1 MNNTNNT
8 TLLPVGTILHG
19 TYKIERYL
27 SSGGFGN
34 TYVVT
39 NVQFSETRAIKEF
52 YLKGICQREG
62 DSKTMIVSNSENT
75 VGFTQQCEKF
85 KKEARR
91 LRGLDNPH
99 IVKVYDLFEENGT
112 AYYVMDYV
120 DGENLSTRLARTN
133 TPLSEKTVLNYLNQ
147 ILDGLQAIHNAGM
160 LHLDIKPANIMVDNN
175 DVVKLIDFGASKQQT
190 SADGVTT
197 TTGVYYTNGYAPIEQ
212 IAQSYDK
219 FGPWT
224 DFYALGATLYK
235 LLTNQNP
242 PSLSD
247 IREDGTV
254 DKHVELAMPQV
265 STNTKQLVV
274 WMMNDNRL
282 VRPQS
287 VKDIRVFLSS
297 EANVSVDNKP
307 ATKKAKR
314 SIAKIV
320 QTICWSL
327 FATVTVLSSAY
338 YGYSKFRQRMLI
350 NQLVDNMVEVKGG
363 TLNGVTFNT
372 FYIGKFEVTNEEF
385 HAVMDDRGADYF
397 IRAQLGIKLETAAS
411 IRKSTMENCK
421 LHHPMIIGRKNVT
434 EFIKQLNKNTGRN
447 FRLPTDREWEIAARG
462 GINSQGYRYA
472 GSDDINMIAWCD
484 DGVSLSHTHEVG
496 KKYPNE
502 LGLYDMT
509 GNVDELCDNVVGDA
523 ASDRWSV
530 RGGCARDLP
539 ADCLICKRK
548 PLGSDCLVGFRL
560 VLDEKKENRCINV
573 SNRCNNIL
581 LRI

>member
-1 MNNTNNT
+1 MDNTNNT
-8 TLLPVGTILHG
+8 ILLPVGTILHG

-39 NVQFSETRAIKEF
+39 NVQFGETRAIKEF

-62 DSKTMIVSNSENT
+62 DSTTVSVSNSENT
-75 VGFTQQCEKF
+75 ISFNQQCEKF

-133 TPLSEKTVLNYLNQ
+133 TPLSEKIVLKYLNQ
-147 ILDGLQAIHNAGM
+147 ILNGLQAIHNAGM
-160 LHLDIKPANIMVDNN
+160 LHLDIKPANIMVDKN
-175 DVVKLIDFGASKQQT
+175 DVAKLIDFGASKQQS

-247 IREDGTV
+247 IREDSTD
-254 DKHVELAMPQV
+254 DKHIALAIPQV
-265 STNTKQLVV
+265 SKKTKQLVV

-327 FATVTVLSSAY
+327 FATVTVLSLSY
-338 YGYSKFRQRMLI
+338 YGYSKFRQHMLI

-363 TLNGVTFNT
+363 ILNGVSFNT

-385 HAVMDDRGADYF
+385 HAVMDDRGVDYF
-397 IRAQLGIKLETAAS
+397 IRAQMGLRFETWAS
-411 IRKSTMENCK
+411 IKESTKENCK
-421 LHHPMIIGRKNVT
+421 LHHPMIIGRKNVM
-434 EFIKQLNKNTGRN
+434 EFIKQLNKKTGRN

-472 GSDDINMIAWCD
+472 GSDDITKIAWCD
-484 DGVSLSHTHEVG
+484 DGVSLSHTREVG

-523 ASDRWSV
+523 AKDRWSV

-539 ADCLICKRK
+539 ADCLISKRK
-548 PLGSDCLVGFRL
+548 PLGSDCFVGFRL
-560 VLDEKKENRCINV
+560 VLDEK
-573 SNRCNNIL
+573 
-581 LRI
+581 

>member
-1 MNNTNNT
+1 M
-8 TLLPVGTILHG
+8 LPVGTILHG

-39 NVQFSETRAIKEF
+39 NVQFGETRAIKEF

-62 DSKTMIVSNSENT
+62 DSTTVSVSNSENT
-75 VGFTQQCEKF
+75 ISFNQQCEKF

-133 TPLSEKTVLNYLNQ
+133 TPLAEKTVLNYLNQ
-147 ILDGLQAIHNAGM
+147 ILDGLQAIHNSGM
-160 LHLDIKPANIMVDNN
+160 LHLDIKPANIMVDKN
-175 DVVKLIDFGASKQQT
+175 DVVKLIDFGASKQQSST
-190 SADGVTT
+190 DGVTT

-212 IAQSYDK
+212 IAQSHDK

-247 IREDGTV
+247 IREDSND
-254 DKHVELAMPQV
+254 DKHTALAMPQV
-265 STNTKQLVV
+265 SKKTKQLVV
-274 WMMNDNRL
+274 WMMNENRL
-282 VRPQS
+282 ARPHS
-287 VKDIRVFLSS
+287 VKDIRVFLNG

-307 ATKKAKR
+307 TTKKAKR
-314 SIAKIV
+314 NIAKMV
-320 QTICWSL
+320 RTVCLSL
-327 FATVTVLSSAY
+327 FATVTVLSLSY

-363 TLNGVTFNT
+363 TLNGVSFNT

-385 HAVMDDRGADYF
+385 HAVMDDRGVDYF
-397 IRAQLGIKLETAAS
+397 IRAQSGLKFENYYGIRESMK
-411 IRKSTMENCK
+411 ENCK

-434 EFIKQLNKNTGRN
+434 EFIKQLNKKTGKN

-472 GSDDINMIAWCD
+472 GSDDINRIAWYD
-484 DGVSLSHTHEVG
+484 DGGSLRHTREVG

-523 ASDRWSV
+523 AKDRWSV
-530 RGGCARDLP
+530 RGGCVCDISSE
-539 ADCLICKRK
+539 CLINRRK
-548 PLGSDCLVGFRL
+548 PLGSGCLVGFRL
-560 VLDEKKENRCINV
+560 VLDEK
-573 SNRCNNIL
+573 
-581 LRI
+581 

>member
-1 MNNTNNT
+1 MDNTNNT

-19 TYKIERYL
+19 TYKIKRYL

-39 NVQFSETRAIKEF
+39 NVQFGETRAIKEF

-62 DSKTMIVSNSENT
+62 DSTTVSVSNSENT
-75 VGFTQQCEKF
+75 ISFNQQCEKF

-120 DGENLSTRLARTN
+120 DGENLSTRLARIN
-133 TPLSEKTVLNYLNQ
+133 TPLPEKIVLKYLNQ
-147 ILDGLQAIHNAGM
+147 ILNGLQAIHNAGM
-160 LHLDIKPANIMVDNN
+160 LHLDIKPANIMVDKNE
-175 DVVKLIDFGASKQQT
+175 VVKLIDFGASKQQT

-197 TTGVYYTNGYAPIEQ
+197 TTGIYYTNGYAPIEQ

-247 IREDGTV
+247 IREDGAA

-287 VKDIRVFLSS
+287 VKDIRAFLNS
-297 EANVSVDNKP
+297 EANVSVANKP
-307 ATKKAKR
+307 ANKKAKR
-314 SIAKIV
+314 NVAKV
-320 QTICWSL
+320 VRTVCLSL
-327 FATVTVLSSAY
+327 FATVTVLSLSY

-363 TLNGVTFNT
+363 TLNGISFNT

-385 HAVMDDRGADYF
+385 HAVMDDRGTDYF
-397 IRAQLGIKLETAAS
+397 IRAQSGMKIAS
-411 IRKSTMENCK
+411 DNFENYYGRRKSMKENCK

-434 EFIKQLNKNTGRN
+434 EFIKQLNKITGRN

-472 GSDDINMIAWCD
+472 GSDDVTKIAWCD
-484 DGVSLSHTHEVG
+484 DGVSLRHTREVG

-509 GNVDELCDNVVGDA
+509 GNVDELCDNVVGNA
-523 ASDRWSV
+523 ATDRWSV

-539 ADCLICKRK
+539 ADCLISKRK

-560 VLDEKKENRCINV
+560 VLDEK
-573 SNRCNNIL
+573 
-581 LRI
+581 

>member
-39 NVQFSETRAIKEF
+39 NVQFGETRAIKEF

-62 DSKTMIVSNSENT
+62 DSTTVSVSNSENT
-75 VGFTQQCEKF
+75 VGFNQQCEKF

-91 LRGLDNPH
+91 LRDLDNLH

-133 TPLSEKTVLNYLNQ
+133 IPLSEKTVLNYLNQ

-160 LHLDIKPANIMVDNN
+160 LHLDIKPANIMVEKN

-224 DFYALGATLYK
+224 DFYALGATLYR

-247 IREDGTV
+247 IREDGNA
-254 DKHVELAMPQV
+254 DKHIALAMPQV
-265 STNTKQLVV
+265 SKKTRQLVV

-282 VRPQS
+282 SRPQS
-287 VKDIRVFLSS
+287 VKDIRVFLNG
-297 EANVSVDNKP
+297 EANVSVDSKH

-320 QTICWSL
+320 QTICLSL
-327 FATVTVLSSAY
+327 FATVAVLSSTY

-363 TLNGVTFNT
+363 TLNGVSFNT

-385 HAVMDDRGADYF
+385 HAVMDDRDADYF
-397 IRAQLGIKLETAAS
+397 IRAQLGIKFETAAS
-411 IRKSTMENCK
+411 IRRSTMENCK

-434 EFIKQLNKNTGRN
+434 EFIKQLNKKTGRN

-462 GINSQGYRYA
+462 GVNSQGYRYA
-472 GSDDINMIAWCD
+472 GSDDINRIAWCD
-484 DGVSLSHTHEVG
+484 DGVSLSHTREVG

-523 ASDRWSV
+523 ATDRWSV

-539 ADCLICKRK
+539 ADCLISRRK
-548 PLGSDCLVGFRL
+548 PLGSGCLVGFRL
-560 VLDEKKENRCINV
+560 VLDEK
-573 SNRCNNIL
+573 
-581 LRI
+581 

>member
-1 MNNTNNT
+1 MNINTPS
-8 TLLPVGTILHG
+8 LLPVGTILHG
-19 TYKIERYL
+19 TYSIESYL

-39 NVQFSETRAIKEF
+39 NVQFGETRAIKEF

-62 DSKTMIVSNSENT
+62 DSTTVSVSNSENT
-75 VGFTQQCEKF
+75 ISFNQQCEKF

-133 TPLSEKTVLNYLNQ
+133 TPLAEKTVLNYLNQ
-147 ILDGLQAIHNAGM
+147 ILDGLHAIHNSGM
-160 LHLDIKPANIMVDNN
+160 LHLDIKPANIMVDKN

-190 SADGVTT
+190 STDGVTT

-247 IREDGTV
+247 IREDSND
-254 DKHVELAMPQV
+254 DKHTALAMPQV
-265 STNTKQLVV
+265 SKKTKQLVV
-274 WMMNDNRL
+274 WMMDDNRL

-307 ATKKAKR
+307 ANKKAKR
-314 SIAKIV
+314 NIAKV
-320 QTICWSL
+320 VRTVCLSL
-327 FATVTVLSSAY
+327 FATVTVLSLSY

-363 TLNGVTFNT
+363 TLNGISFNT

-385 HAVMDDRGADYF
+385 HAVMDDRGVDYF
-397 IRAQLGIKLETAAS
+397 IRAQMGLRLETWAS
-411 IRKSTMENCK
+411 IKESTKENCK

-434 EFIKQLNKNTGRN
+434 EFIKQLNKKTGRN
-447 FRLPTDREWEIAARG
+447 FRLPTDREWEIAAKG
-462 GINSQGYRYA
+462 GINSQGNRYA
-472 GSDDINMIAWCD
+472 GSDDINRIAWCD
-484 DGVSLSHTHEVG
+484 DGVSLSHTREVG

-523 ASDRWSV
+523 ATDRWSV

-539 ADCLICKRK
+539 ADCLISKRK

-560 VLDEKKENRCINV
+560 VLDEK
-573 SNRCNNIL
+573 
-581 LRI
+581 

>member
-1 MNNTNNT
+1 MSEVNNKNM
-8 TLLPVGTILHG
+8 LQVGTVLHG

-39 NVQFSETRAIKEF
+39 NLQFGETRAIKEF

-62 DSKTMIVSNSENT
+62 NSTTVSVSNSENT
-75 VGFTQQCEKF
+75 VGFNQQCEKF

-99 IVKVYDLFEENGT
+99 IVKVYDLFEENCT

-224 DFYALGATLYK
+224 DFYALGATLYR

-247 IREDGTV
+247 IREDSTD
-254 DKHVELAMPQV
+254 DKHIVLAIPQV
-265 STNTKQLVV
+265 SKKTRQLVV

-282 VRPQS
+282 SRPQS
-287 VKDIRVFLSS
+287 VKDIRVFLNG
-297 EANVSVDNKP
+297 EANVSVANKP
-307 ATKKAKR
+307 VTKKAKR
-314 SIAKIV
+314 NIAKVV
-320 QTICWSL
+320 QTVCLSL
-327 FATVTVLSSAY
+327 FATVAVLSSAY
-338 YGYSKFRQRMLI
+338 YGYSKFRQRRLI

-363 TLNGVTFNT
+363 ILNGVSFNT

-385 HAVMDDRGADYF
+385 HAVMDDRGTDYF
-397 IRAQLGIKLETAAS
+397 IHAQLGIRIESYRSKYNEM
-411 IRKSTMENCK
+411 MENTK
-421 LHHPMIIGRKNVT
+421 LHHPMIIGRNNVT
-434 EFIKQLNKNTGRN
+434 EFIKQLNKKTGKN

-472 GSDDINMIAWCD
+472 GSDDINRIAWCD
-484 DGVSLSHTHEVG
+484 DGASLRHTREVG

-509 GNVDELCDNVVGDA
+509 GNVDELCDNVFGDA
-523 ASDRWSV
+523 ATDRWSV

-539 ADCLICKRK
+539 ADCLISKRK
-548 PLGSDCLVGFRL
+548 PLGSDCFVGFRL
-560 VLDEKKENRCINV
+560 VLDEK
-573 SNRCNNIL
+573 
-581 LRI
+581 

>member
-1 MNNTNNT
+1 MNINTPS
-8 TLLPVGTILHG
+8 LLPVGTILHG
-19 TYKIERYL
+19 TYSIESYL

-39 NVQFSETRAIKEF
+39 NVQFGETRAIKEF

-62 DSKTMIVSNSENT
+62 DSTTVSVSNSENT
-75 VGFTQQCEKF
+75 ISFNQQCEKF

-133 TPLSEKTVLNYLNQ
+133 TPLAEKTVLNYLNQ
-147 ILDGLQAIHNAGM
+147 ILDGLQAIHNSGM
-160 LHLDIKPANIMVDNN
+160 LHLDIKPANIMVDKN

-190 SADGVTT
+190 STDGVTT

-247 IREDGTV
+247 IREDSND
-254 DKHVELAMPQV
+254 DKHTALAMPQV
-265 STNTKQLVV
+265 SKKTKQLVV
-274 WMMNDNRL
+274 WMMDDNRL

-307 ATKKAKR
+307 ANKKAKR
-314 SIAKIV
+314 NIAKV
-320 QTICWSL
+320 VGTVCLSL
-327 FATVTVLSSAY
+327 FATVTVLSLSY

-363 TLNGVTFNT
+363 TLNGISFNT

-385 HAVMDDRGADYF
+385 HAVMDDRGVDYF
-397 IRAQLGIKLETAAS
+397 IRAQMGLRLETWAS
-411 IRKSTMENCK
+411 IKESTKENCK

-434 EFIKQLNKNTGRN
+434 EFIKQLNKKTGRN
-447 FRLPTDREWEIAARG
+447 FRLPTDREWEIAAKG
-462 GINSQGYRYA
+462 GINSQGNRYA
-472 GSDDINMIAWCD
+472 GSDDINRIAWCD
-484 DGVSLSHTHEVG
+484 DGVSLSHTREVG

-523 ASDRWSV
+523 ATDRWSV

-539 ADCLICKRK
+539 ADCLISKRK
-548 PLGSDCLVGFRL
+548 PLGSDCFVGFRL
-560 VLDEKKENRCINV
+560 VLDEK
-573 SNRCNNIL
+573 
-581 LRI
+581 

>member
-1 MNNTNNT
+1 MNINTPS
-8 TLLPVGTILHG
+8 LLPVGTILHG
-19 TYKIERYL
+19 TYSIESYL

-39 NVQFSETRAIKEF
+39 NVQFGETRAIKEF

-62 DSKTMIVSNSENT
+62 DSTTVSVSNSENT
-75 VGFTQQCEKF
+75 ISFNQQYEKF

-133 TPLSEKTVLNYLNQ
+133 TPLAEKTVLNYLNQ
-147 ILDGLQAIHNAGM
+147 ILDGLHAIHNSGM
-160 LHLDIKPANIMVDNN
+160 LHLDIKPANIMVDKN

-190 SADGVTT
+190 STDGVTT

-247 IREDGTV
+247 IREDSND
-254 DKHVELAMPQV
+254 DKHTALAMPQV
-265 STNTKQLVV
+265 SKKTKQLVV
-274 WMMNDNRL
+274 WMMDDNRL

-307 ATKKAKR
+307 ANKKAKR
-314 SIAKIV
+314 NIAKV
-320 QTICWSL
+320 VRTVCLSL
-327 FATVTVLSSAY
+327 FATVTVLSLSY

-363 TLNGVTFNT
+363 TLNGISFNT

-385 HAVMDDRGADYF
+385 HAVMDDRGVDYF
-397 IRAQLGIKLETAAS
+397 IRAQMGLRLETWAS
-411 IRKSTMENCK
+411 IKESTKENCK

-434 EFIKQLNKNTGRN
+434 EFIKQLNKKTGRN
-447 FRLPTDREWEIAARG
+447 FRLPTDREWEIAAKG
-462 GINSQGYRYA
+462 GINSQGNRYA
-472 GSDDINMIAWCD
+472 GSDDINRIAWCD
-484 DGVSLSHTHEVG
+484 DGVSLSHTREVG

-523 ASDRWSV
+523 ATDRWSV

-539 ADCLICKRK
+539 ADCLISKRK

-560 VLDEKKENRCINV
+560 VLDEK
-573 SNRCNNIL
+573 
-581 LRI
+581 

>member
-1 MNNTNNT
+1 MDNTNNT
-8 TLLPVGTILHG
+8 ILLPVGTILHG

-39 NVQFSETRAIKEF
+39 NVQFGETRAIKEF

-62 DSKTMIVSNSENT
+62 DSTTVSVSNSENT
-75 VGFTQQCEKF
+75 ISFNQQCEKF

-133 TPLSEKTVLNYLNQ
+133 TPLAEKTVLNYLNQ
-147 ILDGLQAIHNAGM
+147 ILDGLHAIHNSGM
-160 LHLDIKPANIMVDNN
+160 LHLDIKPANIMVDKN

-190 SADGVTT
+190 STDGVTT

-247 IREDGTV
+247 IREDSND
-254 DKHVELAMPQV
+254 DKHTALAMPQV
-265 STNTKQLVV
+265 SKKTKQLVV
-274 WMMNDNRL
+274 WMMDDNRL

-307 ATKKAKR
+307 ANKKAKR
-314 SIAKIV
+314 NIAKV
-320 QTICWSL
+320 VRTVCLSL
-327 FATVTVLSSAY
+327 FATVTVLSLSY

-363 TLNGVTFNT
+363 TLNGISFNT

-385 HAVMDDRGADYF
+385 HAVMDDRGVDYF
-397 IRAQLGIKLETAAS
+397 IRAQMGLRLETWAS
-411 IRKSTMENCK
+411 IKESTKENCK

-434 EFIKQLNKNTGRN
+434 EFIKQLNKKTGRN
-447 FRLPTDREWEIAARG
+447 FRLPTDREWEIAAKG
-462 GINSQGYRYA
+462 GINSQGNRYA
-472 GSDDINMIAWCD
+472 GSDDINRIAWCD
-484 DGVSLSHTHEVG
+484 DGVSLSHTREVG

-523 ASDRWSV
+523 ATDRWSV

-539 ADCLICKRK
+539 ADCLIIKRK

-560 VLDEKKENRCINV
+560 VLDEK
-573 SNRCNNIL
+573 
-581 LRI
+581 

>member
-19 TYKIERYL
+19 TYKIESYL

-39 NVQFSETRAIKEF
+39 NVQFGETRAIKEF

-62 DSKTMIVSNSENT
+62 DSITVSVSNSENT
-75 VGFTQQCEKF
+75 VGFNQQCEKF

-133 TPLSEKTVLNYLNQ
+133 TPLPEKTVLNYLNQ
-147 ILDGLQAIHNAGM
+147 ILDGLQAIHNSGM
-160 LHLDIKPANIMVDNN
+160 LHLDIKPANIMVDKN

-242 PSLSD
+242 PYLSD
-247 IREDGTV
+247 IREDSND
-254 DKHVELAMPQV
+254 DKHTALAMPQV
-265 STNTKQLVV
+265 SKKTKQLVV

-282 VRPQS
+282 SRPHS
-287 VKDIRVFLSS
+287 VKDICVFLDCD
-297 EANVSVDNKP
+297 AKVSVSNKP
-307 ATKKAKR
+307 TTKKAKR

-350 NQLVDNMVEVKGG
+350 NQLVDNMVEVKCG
-363 TLNGVTFNT
+363 TLNGVSFNT

-385 HAVMDDRGADYF
+385 HAVMDDRGIDYF
-397 IRAQLGIKLETAAS
+397 IHAQFDFKFESYSQYLENM
-411 IRKSTMENCK
+411 KENKK

-434 EFIKQLNKNTGRN
+434 EFIKQLNKITGKK

-472 GSDDINMIAWCD
+472 GSDDVNRIAWCS
-484 DGVSLSHTHEVG
+484 DGVPINLTHEVG

-539 ADCLICKRK
+539 ADCLISKRK

-560 VLDEKKENRCINV
+560 VLDEK
-573 SNRCNNIL
+573 
-581 LRI
+581 

>member
-8 TLLPVGTILHG
+8 TLLPVGTVLHG

-39 NVQFSETRAIKEF
+39 NVQFGETRAIKEF

-62 DSKTMIVSNSENT
+62 DSTTVSVSNSENT
-75 VGFTQQCEKF
+75 ISFNQQCEKF

-147 ILDGLQAIHNAGM
+147 ILDGLQAIHNANM
-160 LHLDIKPANIMVDNN
+160 LHLDIKPANIMVDKD

-247 IREDGTV
+247 IREDSTD
-254 DKHVELAMPQV
+254 DKHIVLAIPQV
-265 STNTKQLVV
+265 SKKTRQLVV

-282 VRPQS
+282 SRPQS
-287 VKDIRVFLSS
+287 VKDIRVFLNG
-297 EANVSVDNKP
+297 EANVSVDSKH
-307 ATKKAKR
+307 ATKKLKR

-320 QTICWSL
+320 QTVCLSL
-327 FATVTVLSSAY
+327 FATVAVLSSAY
-338 YGYSKFRQRMLI
+338 YGYSKFRQRRLI

-363 TLNGVTFNT
+363 TLNGVSFNT

-385 HAVMDDRGADYF
+385 HAVMDDRGVDYF
-397 IRAQLGIKLETAAS
+397 IRAQMGLRFETWAS
-411 IRKSTMENCK
+411 IKESTKENCK

-434 EFIKQLNKNTGRN
+434 EFIKQLNKITGRN

-472 GSDDINMIAWCD
+472 GSDDINRIAWCD
-484 DGVSLSHTHEVG
+484 DGVSLSHTREVG

-539 ADCLICKRK
+539 ADCLISKRK
-548 PLGSDCLVGFRL
+548 PLGSDCFVGFRL
-560 VLDEKKENRCINV
+560 VLDEK
-573 SNRCNNIL
+573 
-581 LRI
+581 

>member
-1 MNNTNNT
+1 MNINTPS
-8 TLLPVGTILHG
+8 LLPVGTILHG
-19 TYKIERYL
+19 TYSIESYL

-39 NVQFSETRAIKEF
+39 NVQFGETRAIKEF

-62 DSKTMIVSNSENT
+62 DSTTVSVSNSENT
-75 VGFTQQCEKF
+75 ISFNQQCEKF

-133 TPLSEKTVLNYLNQ
+133 TPLAEKTVLNYLNQ
-147 ILDGLQAIHNAGM
+147 ILDGLQAIHNSGM
-160 LHLDIKPANIMVDNN
+160 LHLDIKPANIMVDKN

-190 SADGVTT
+190 STDGVTT

-247 IREDGTV
+247 IREDGTA
-254 DKHVELAMPQV
+254 DKHIALAIPQV
-265 STNTKQLVV
+265 SKKTKQLVV
-274 WMMNDNRL
+274 WMMDDNRL

-338 YGYSKFRQRMLI
+338 YGYSKFRQHMLI

-363 TLNGVTFNT
+363 TLNGVSFNT

-385 HAVMDDRGADYF
+385 HAVMDDRSVDYF
-397 IRAQLGIKLETAAS
+397 IHAQSGLKFENYYGIRESMK
-411 IRKSTMENCK
+411 ENCK

-434 EFIKQLNKNTGRN
+434 EFIKQLNKKTGKN

-472 GSDDINMIAWCD
+472 GSDDINRIAWYD
-484 DGVSLSHTHEVG
+484 DGGSLRHTREVG

-539 ADCLICKRK
+539 ADCLISKRK
-548 PLGSDCLVGFRL
+548 PLGSDCFVGFRL
-560 VLDEKKENRCINV
+560 VLDEK
-573 SNRCNNIL
+573 
-581 LRI
+581 

>member
-1 MNNTNNT
+1 MNINTPS
-8 TLLPVGTILHG
+8 LLPVGTILHG
-19 TYKIERYL
+19 TYSIESYL

-39 NVQFSETRAIKEF
+39 NVQFGETRAIKEF

-62 DSKTMIVSNSENT
+62 DSTTVSVSNSENT
-75 VGFTQQCEKF
+75 ISFNQQCEKF

-133 TPLSEKTVLNYLNQ
+133 TPLAEKTVLNYLNQ
-147 ILDGLQAIHNAGM
+147 ILDGLQAIHNSGM
-160 LHLDIKPANIMVDNN
+160 LHLDIKPANIMVDKN

-190 SADGVTT
+190 STDGVTT

-247 IREDGTV
+247 IREDSND
-254 DKHVELAMPQV
+254 DKHTALAMPQV
-265 STNTKQLVV
+265 SKKTKQLVV
-274 WMMNDNRL
+274 WMMDDNRL

-307 ATKKAKR
+307 ANKKAKR
-314 SIAKIV
+314 NIAKV
-320 QTICWSL
+320 VRTVCLSL
-327 FATVTVLSSAY
+327 FATVTVLSLSY

-363 TLNGVTFNT
+363 TLNGISFNT

-385 HAVMDDRGADYF
+385 HAVMDDRGVDYF
-397 IRAQLGIKLETAAS
+397 IRAQMGLRLETWAS
-411 IRKSTMENCK
+411 IKESTKENCK

-434 EFIKQLNKNTGRN
+434 EFIKQLNKKTGRN
-447 FRLPTDREWEIAARG
+447 FRLPTDREWEIAAKG
-462 GINSQGYRYA
+462 GINSQGNRYA
-472 GSDDINMIAWCD
+472 GSDDINRIAWCD
-484 DGVSLSHTHEVG
+484 DGVSLSHTREVG
-496 KKYPNE
+496 KNIQMN
-502 LGLYDMT
+502 L
-509 GNVDELCDNVVGDA
+509 
-523 ASDRWSV
+523 
-530 RGGCARDLP
+530 
-539 ADCLICKRK
+539 DCMI
-548 PLGSDCLVGFRL
+548 
-560 VLDEKKENRCINV
+560 
-573 SNRCNNIL
+573 
-581 LRI
+581 

>member
-8 TLLPVGTILHG
+8 TLLPVRTILHG

-39 NVQFSETRAIKEF
+39 NVQFGETRAIKEF
-52 YLKGICQREG
+52 YLKGLCQRERH
-62 DSKTMIVSNSENT
+62 STTVSVSNSENT
-75 VGFTQQCEKF
+75 VGFNQQCEKF

-133 TPLSEKTVLNYLNQ
+133 TPLPEKTVLNYLNQ

-247 IREDGTV
+247 IREDSTD
-254 DKHVELAMPQV
+254 DKHIALAIPQV
-265 STNTKQLVV
+265 SKKTRQLVV
-274 WMMNDNRL
+274 WMINDNRL
-282 VRPQS
+282 SRPQS
-287 VKDIRVFLSS
+287 VKDIRVFLNG
-297 EANVSVDNKP
+297 EANVSVDNKS
-307 ATKKAKR
+307 ATKEAKR
-314 SIAKIV
+314 SIANIV
-320 QTICWSL
+320 
-327 FATVTVLSSAY
+327 
-338 YGYSKFRQRMLI
+338 K
-350 NQLVDNMVEVKGG
+350 
-363 TLNGVTFNT
+363 
-372 FYIGKFEVTNEEF
+372 
-385 HAVMDDRGADYF
+385 
-397 IRAQLGIKLETAAS
+397 
-411 IRKSTMENCK
+411 
-421 LHHPMIIGRKNVT
+421 
-434 EFIKQLNKNTGRN
+434 
-447 FRLPTDREWEIAARG
+447 
-462 GINSQGYRYA
+462 
-472 GSDDINMIAWCD
+472 
-484 DGVSLSHTHEVG
+484 
-496 KKYPNE
+496 
-502 LGLYDMT
+502 
-509 GNVDELCDNVVGDA
+509 
-523 ASDRWSV
+523 
-530 RGGCARDLP
+530 
-539 ADCLICKRK
+539 
-548 PLGSDCLVGFRL
+548 
-560 VLDEKKENRCINV
+560 
-573 SNRCNNIL
+573 
-581 LRI
+581 

>member
-8 TLLPVGTILHG
+8 TLLPVGIILHG

-34 TYVVT
+34 TYMVT
-39 NVQFSETRAIKEF
+39 NLQFGETRAIKEF

-62 DSKTMIVSNSENT
+62 NSTTVSVSNSENT
-75 VGFTQQCEKF
+75 VGFNQQCEKF

-99 IVKVYDLFEENGT
+99 IVKVYDLFEENCT

-247 IREDGTV
+247 IREDSTD
-254 DKHVELAMPQV
+254 DKHIALAIPQV
-265 STNTKQLVV
+265 SKKTRQLVV
-274 WMMNDNRL
+274 WMINDNRL
-282 VRPQS
+282 SRPQS
-287 VKDIRVFLSS
+287 VKDIRVFLNG
-297 EANVSVDNKP
+297 EANVSVDNKS

-327 FATVTVLSSAY
+327 FATITVLSSAY
-338 YGYSKFRQRMLI
+338 YGYSKFRQRRLI

-363 TLNGVTFNT
+363 TLNGVSFNT

-397 IRAQLGIKLETAAS
+397 IRAQMGLRLETWAS
-411 IRKSTMENCK
+411 IKESTKENCK

-434 EFIKQLNKNTGRN
+434 EFIKQLNKKTGRN
-447 FRLPTDREWEIAARG
+447 FRLPTDREWEIAAKG
-462 GINSQGYRYA
+462 GINSQGNRYA
-472 GSDDINMIAWCD
+472 GSDDINRIAWCD
-484 DGVSLSHTHEVG
+484 DGVSLSHTREVG

-523 ASDRWSV
+523 ATDRWSV

-539 ADCLICKRK
+539 ADCLISKRK

-560 VLDEKKENRCINV
+560 VLDEK
-573 SNRCNNIL
+573 
-581 LRI
+581 

>member
-8 TLLPVGTILHG
+8 TLLPVGIILHG

-34 TYVVT
+34 TYMVT
-39 NVQFSETRAIKEF
+39 NLQFGETRAIKEF

-62 DSKTMIVSNSENT
+62 NSTTVSVSNSENT
-75 VGFTQQCEKF
+75 VGFNQQCEKF
-85 KKEARR
+85 KKEDRR

-99 IVKVYDLFEENGT
+99 IVKVYDLFEENCT

-247 IREDGTV
+247 IREDSTD
-254 DKHVELAMPQV
+254 DKHIALAIPQV
-265 STNTKQLVV
+265 SKKTRQLVV
-274 WMMNDNRL
+274 WMINDNRL
-282 VRPQS
+282 SRPQS
-287 VKDIRVFLSS
+287 VKDIRVFLNG
-297 EANVSVDNKP
+297 EANVSVDNKS

-327 FATVTVLSSAY
+327 FATITVLSSAY
-338 YGYSKFRQRMLI
+338 YGYSKFRQRRLI

-363 TLNGVTFNT
+363 TLNGVSFNT

-397 IRAQLGIKLETAAS
+397 IRAQMGLRLETWAS
-411 IRKSTMENCK
+411 IKESTKENCK

-434 EFIKQLNKNTGRN
+434 EFIKQLNKKTGRN
-447 FRLPTDREWEIAARG
+447 FRLPTDREWEIAAKG
-462 GINSQGYRYA
+462 GINSQGNRYA
-472 GSDDINMIAWCD
+472 GSDDINRIAWCD
-484 DGVSLSHTHEVG
+484 DGVSLSHTREVG

-523 ASDRWSV
+523 ATDRWSV

-539 ADCLICKRK
+539 ADCLISKRK

-560 VLDEKKENRCINV
+560 VLDEK
-573 SNRCNNIL
+573 
-581 LRI
+581 

>member
-1 MNNTNNT
+1 MSEVNNKNM
-8 TLLPVGTILHG
+8 LQVGTVLHG
-19 TYKIERYL
+19 TYRIESYL

-39 NVQFSETRAIKEF
+39 NVQFDETRAIKEF

-62 DSKTMIVSNSENT
+62 NSTTVSVSNSENT
-75 VGFTQQCEKF
+75 VGFNQQCEKF

-133 TPLSEKTVLNYLNQ
+133 TPLPEKTVLNYLNQ

-160 LHLDIKPANIMVDNN
+160 LHLDIKPANIMVDKN

-247 IREDGTV
+247 IREEGTA

-265 STNTKQLVV
+265 STKTKQLVV

-282 VRPQS
+282 ARPQS

-307 ATKKAKR
+307 ANKKAKR
-314 SIAKIV
+314 NIAKMIRTV
-320 QTICWSL
+320 CLSL
-327 FATVTVLSSAY
+327 FATVTVLSLSY

-363 TLNGVTFNT
+363 TLNGVSFNT

-385 HAVMDDRGADYF
+385 HAVMDDRGVDYF
-397 IRAQLGIKLETAAS
+397 IRADADIWTERMLKHCFDPP
-411 IRKSTMENCK
+411 ENYK
-421 LHHPMIIGRKNVT
+421 LHHPKIIGRKNVT
-434 EFIKQLNKNTGRN
+434 EFIKQLNKITGKK

-462 GINSQGYRYA
+462 GINSQGCKYA
-472 GSDDINMIAWCD
+472 GSDYINGIAWYID
-484 DGVSLSHTHEVG
+484 NVSHAYTREVG

-523 ASDRWSV
+523 AKDRWSV
-530 RGGCARDLP
+530 RGGCVCDISSE
-539 ADCLICKRK
+539 CLISRRK
-548 PLGSDCLVGFRL
+548 PLGSGCLVGFRL
-560 VLDEKKENRCINV
+560 VLDEK
-573 SNRCNNIL
+573 
-581 LRI
+581 

>member
-1 MNNTNNT
+1 MNINTPS
-8 TLLPVGTILHG
+8 LLPVGTILHG
-19 TYKIERYL
+19 TYSIESYL

-39 NVQFSETRAIKEF
+39 NVQFGETRAIKEF

-62 DSKTMIVSNSENT
+62 DSTTVSVSNSENT
-75 VGFTQQCEKF
+75 ISFNQQCEKF

-133 TPLSEKTVLNYLNQ
+133 TPLPEKTVLNYLNQ
-147 ILDGLQAIHNAGM
+147 ILDGLQAIHNSGM
-160 LHLDIKPANIMVDNN
+160 LHLDIKPANIMVDKN

-247 IREDGTV
+247 IREDSTD
-254 DKHVELAMPQV
+254 DKHIALAIPQV
-265 STNTKQLVV
+265 SKKTKQLVV
-274 WMMNDNRL
+274 WMMDDNRL

-307 ATKKAKR
+307 TTKKAKR
-314 SIAKIV
+314 SIVKIV

-338 YGYSKFRQRMLI
+338 YGYSKFRQHMLI

-363 TLNGVTFNT
+363 TLNGISFNT

-385 HAVMDDRGADYF
+385 HAVMDDRGVDYF
-397 IRAQLGIKLETAAS
+397 IRAQMGLRLETWAS
-411 IRKSTMENCK
+411 IKESTKENCK

-434 EFIKQLNKNTGRN
+434 EFIKQLNKKTGRN
-447 FRLPTDREWEIAARG
+447 FRLPTDREWEIAAKG
-462 GINSQGYRYA
+462 GINSQGNRYA
-472 GSDDINMIAWCD
+472 GSDDINRIAWCD
-484 DGVSLSHTHEVG
+484 DGVSLSHTREVG

-523 ASDRWSV
+523 ATDRWSV

-539 ADCLICKRK
+539 ADCLISKRK

-560 VLDEKKENRCINV
+560 VLDEK
-573 SNRCNNIL
+573 
-581 LRI
+581 

>member
-1 MNNTNNT
+1 MNINTPS
-8 TLLPVGTILHG
+8 LLPVGTILHG
-19 TYKIERYL
+19 TYSIESYL

-39 NVQFSETRAIKEF
+39 NVQFGETRAIKEF

-62 DSKTMIVSNSENT
+62 DSTTVSVSNSENT
-75 VGFTQQCEKF
+75 ISFNQQYEKF

-120 DGENLSTRLARTN
+120 DGENPSTRLARTN
-133 TPLSEKTVLNYLNQ
+133 TPLAEKTVLNYLNQ
-147 ILDGLQAIHNAGM
+147 ILDGLHAIHNSGM
-160 LHLDIKPANIMVDNN
+160 LHLDIKPANIMIDKN

-190 SADGVTT
+190 STDGVTT

-247 IREDGTV
+247 IREDSND
-254 DKHVELAMPQV
+254 DKHTALAMPQV
-265 STNTKQLVV
+265 SKKTKQLVV
-274 WMMNDNRL
+274 WMMDDNRL

-307 ATKKAKR
+307 ANKKAKR
-314 SIAKIV
+314 NIAKV
-320 QTICWSL
+320 VRTVCLSL
-327 FATVTVLSSAY
+327 FATVTVLSLSY

-363 TLNGVTFNT
+363 TLNGISFNT

-385 HAVMDDRGADYF
+385 HAVMDDRGVDYF
-397 IRAQLGIKLETAAS
+397 IRAQMGLRLETWAS
-411 IRKSTMENCK
+411 IKESTKENCK

-434 EFIKQLNKNTGRN
+434 EFIKQLNKKTGRN
-447 FRLPTDREWEIAARG
+447 FRLPTDREWEIAAKG
-462 GINSQGYRYA
+462 GINSQGNRYA
-472 GSDDINMIAWCD
+472 GSDDINRIAWCD
-484 DGVSLSHTHEVG
+484 DGVSLSHTREVG

-523 ASDRWSV
+523 ATDRWSV

-539 ADCLICKRK
+539 ADCLISKRK

-560 VLDEKKENRCINV
+560 VLDEK
-573 SNRCNNIL
+573 
-581 LRI
+581 

>member
-39 NVQFSETRAIKEF
+39 NVQFGETRAIKEF

-62 DSKTMIVSNSENT
+62 DSTTVSVSNSENT
-75 VGFTQQCEKF
+75 VGFNQQCEKF

-133 TPLSEKTVLNYLNQ
+133 TPLPEKTVLNYLNQ

-175 DVVKLIDFGASKQQT
+175 DVLKLIDFGASKQQT

-224 DFYALGATLYK
+224 DFYALGATLYR

-247 IREDGTV
+247 IREDATA
-254 DKHVELAMPQV
+254 DKHIALAMPQV
-265 STNTKQLVV
+265 SKKTRQLVV

-282 VRPQS
+282 SRPQS
-287 VKDIRVFLSS
+287 VKDIRVFLNG
-297 EANVSVDNKP
+297 EANVSVDSKH

-320 QTICWSL
+320 QTICLSL
-327 FATVTVLSSAY
+327 FATVAVLSSAY

-560 VLDEKKENRCINV
+560 VLDEK
-573 SNRCNNIL
+573 
-581 LRI
+581 

>member
-8 TLLPVGTILHG
+8 TLLPVGTVLHG

-39 NVQFSETRAIKEF
+39 NVQFGETRAIKEF

-62 DSKTMIVSNSENT
+62 NSTTVSVSNSENT
-75 VGFTQQCEKF
+75 VGFNQQCEKF

-133 TPLSEKTVLNYLNQ
+133 TPLPEKTVFNYLNQ

-160 LHLDIKPANIMVDNN
+160 LHLDIKPANIMVDKD

-224 DFYALGATLYK
+224 DFYALGTTLYK

-254 DKHVELAMPQV
+254 DKHIALAMPQV
-265 STNTKQLVV
+265 SKKIRQLVV

-282 VRPQS
+282 SRPLS
-287 VKDIRVFLSS
+287 VKDIRVFLDCD
-297 EANVSVDNKP
+297 AKVSVSNRP
-307 ATKKAKR
+307 TTNKAKR
-314 SIAKIV
+314 NIAKIV
-320 QTICWSL
+320 QTVCLSL
-327 FATVTVLSSAY
+327 FATVTVLSLSY
-338 YGYSKFRQRMLI
+338 YGYSKFRQRRLI

-363 TLNGVTFNT
+363 TLNGVSFNT

-385 HAVMDDRGADYF
+385 HAVMDDRGVDYF
-397 IRAQLGIKLETAAS
+397 VRAQPGSLLAS
-411 IRKSTMENCK
+411 DFDNGGGGPGLIERMQENCK

-434 EFIKQLNKNTGRN
+434 EFIKQLNKKTGRN
-447 FRLPTDREWEIAARG
+447 FRLPTDMEWEIAARG

-472 GSDDINMIAWCD
+472 GSDDINKIAWCFA
-484 DGVSLSHTHEVG
+484 GLSLSHTREVG

-539 ADCLICKRK
+539 ADCLISKRK
-548 PLGSDCLVGFRL
+548 PLGSDCFVGFRL
-560 VLDEKKENRCINV
+560 VLDEK
-573 SNRCNNIL
+573 
-581 LRI
+581 

>member
-1 MNNTNNT
+1 MNINTPS
-8 TLLPVGTILHG
+8 LLPVGTILHG
-19 TYKIERYL
+19 TYRIESYL

-39 NVQFSETRAIKEF
+39 NVQFGETRAIKEF

-62 DSKTMIVSNSENT
+62 DSTMVSVSNSENT
-75 VGFTQQCEKF
+75 ISFNQQCEKF

-133 TPLSEKTVLNYLNQ
+133 TPLAEKTVLNYLNQ
-147 ILDGLQAIHNAGM
+147 ILDGLQAIHNSGM
-160 LHLDIKPANIMVDNN
+160 LHLDIKPANIMVDKN

-190 SADGVTT
+190 STDGVTT

-247 IREDGTV
+247 IREDSND
-254 DKHVELAMPQV
+254 DKHTALAMPQV
-265 STNTKQLVV
+265 SKKTKQLVV
-274 WMMNDNRL
+274 WMMDDNRL

-338 YGYSKFRQRMLI
+338 YGYSKFRQHMLI

-363 TLNGVTFNT
+363 TLNGISFNT

-385 HAVMDDRGADYF
+385 HAVMDDRGVDYF
-397 IRAQLGIKLETAAS
+397 IRAQMGLRLETWAS
-411 IRKSTMENCK
+411 IKESTKENCK

-434 EFIKQLNKNTGRN
+434 EFIKQLNKKTGRN
-447 FRLPTDREWEIAARG
+447 FRLPTDREWEIAAKG
-462 GINSQGYRYA
+462 GINSQGNRYA
-472 GSDDINMIAWCD
+472 GSDDINRIAWCD
-484 DGVSLSHTHEVG
+484 DGVSLSHTREVG

-523 ASDRWSV
+523 ATDRWSV
-530 RGGCARDLP
+530 RGGCARDMP
-539 ADCLICKRK
+539 ADCLISKRK
-548 PLGSDCLVGFRL
+548 PLGSDCFVGFRL
-560 VLDEKKENRCINV
+560 VLDEK
-573 SNRCNNIL
+573 
-581 LRI
+581 

>member
-8 TLLPVGTILHG
+8 TLLPVGTVLHG

-34 TYVVT
+34 TYLVT
-39 NVQFSETRAIKEF
+39 NVQFGETRAIKEF

-62 DSKTMIVSNSENT
+62 KSTTISVSNSENT
-75 VGFTQQCEKF
+75 ISFNQQCEKF

-120 DGENLSTRLARTN
+120 DGENLSTRLARN
-133 TPLSEKTVLNYLNQ
+133 NIPLSEKAVLNYLNQ

-160 LHLDIKPANIMVDNN
+160 LHLDIKPANIMVDKN

-190 SADGVTT
+190 SANGVTT

-235 LLTNQNP
+235 LLTNHNP

-247 IREDGTV
+247 IREDGTD
-254 DKHVELAMPQV
+254 DKHIALAMPQV
-265 STNTKQLVV
+265 SKKTRQLVV

-282 VRPQS
+282 SRPQS
-287 VKDIRVFLSS
+287 VKDIRVFLNG
-297 EANVSVDNKP
+297 EANVSVDSKH

-320 QTICWSL
+320 QTICLSL
-327 FATVTVLSSAY
+327 FATVAVLSSAY

-363 TLNGVTFNT
+363 TLNGVSFNM

-385 HAVMDDRGADYF
+385 HAVMDDRGVDYF
-397 IRAQLGIKLETAAS
+397 IRAQFGLKFETAYS
-411 IRKSTMENCK
+411 IRESMKENCK

-434 EFIKQLNKNTGRN
+434 EFIKQLNKITGRN

-462 GINSQGYRYA
+462 GINSQGYRFA
-472 GSDDINMIAWCD
+472 GSDDINRIAWCD
-484 DGVSLSHTHEVG
+484 DGVSLSHTREVG

-539 ADCLICKRK
+539 ADCLISKRK

-560 VLDEKKENRCINV
+560 VLDEK
-573 SNRCNNIL
+573 
-581 LRI
+581 

>member
-1 MNNTNNT
+1 MNINTPS
-8 TLLPVGTILHG
+8 LLPVGTILHG
-19 TYKIERYL
+19 TYSIESYL

-39 NVQFSETRAIKEF
+39 NVQFGETRAIKEF

-62 DSKTMIVSNSENT
+62 DSTTVSVSNSENT
-75 VGFTQQCEKF
+75 ISFNQQCEKF

-133 TPLSEKTVLNYLNQ
+133 TPLAEKTVLNYLNQ
-147 ILDGLQAIHNAGM
+147 ILDGLQAIHNSGM
-160 LHLDIKPANIMVDNN
+160 LHLDIKPANIMVDKN
-175 DVVKLIDFGASKQQT
+175 DVVKLIDFGASKQQAST
-190 SADGVTT
+190 DGVTT

-247 IREDGTV
+247 IREDSND
-254 DKHVELAMPQV
+254 DKHTALAMPQV
-265 STNTKQLVV
+265 SKKTKQLVV
-274 WMMNDNRL
+274 WMMDDNRL

-307 ATKKAKR
+307 ANKKAKR
-314 SIAKIV
+314 NIAKV
-320 QTICWSL
+320 VRTVCLSL
-327 FATVTVLSSAY
+327 FATVTVLSLSY

-363 TLNGVTFNT
+363 TLNGISFNT

-385 HAVMDDRGADYF
+385 HAVMDDRGVDYF
-397 IRAQLGIKLETAAS
+397 IRAQMGLRLETWAS
-411 IRKSTMENCK
+411 IKESTKENCK

-434 EFIKQLNKNTGRN
+434 EFIKQLNKKTGRN
-447 FRLPTDREWEIAARG
+447 FRLPTDREWEIAAKG
-462 GINSQGYRYA
+462 GINSQGNRYA
-472 GSDDINMIAWCD
+472 GSDDINRIAWCD
-484 DGVSLSHTHEVG
+484 DGVSLSHTREVG

-523 ASDRWSV
+523 ATDRWSV

-539 ADCLICKRK
+539 ADCLISKRK
-548 PLGSDCLVGFRL
+548 PLGSDCFVGFRL
-560 VLDEKKENRCINV
+560 VLDEK
-573 SNRCNNIL
+573 
-581 LRI
+581 